1 MIFDGIV
8 AVTVFNIY
16 LWEFN
21 VDGSE
26 IQQRRSLRS
35 SSGSSSPGDS
45 SSRLIKC
52 PSAWHFNSGNDVPS
66 HLQAYSVLCVDISSD
81 TDIVM
86 NGISTSMVSSLRET
100 VPVHMPILPFYILFN
115 FHLISL
121 KINYKFEFY
130 TKFEYCTKFDFYTKF
145 EFNTKFELYTKFEL
159 CSLSFYHFLII

>member
-1 MIFDGIV
+1 MELLHLIFDDVIFDGIV

-16 LWEFN
+16 LWDFN

-66 HLQAYSVLCVDISSD
+66 HLQAYSVLGVDISSD
-81 TDIVM
+81 TDIVI
-86 NGISTSMVSSLRET
+86 NGISTSIVSSLRET
-100 VPVHMPILPFYILFN
+100 VPVQCPFCHFSLFQTYN
-115 FHLISL
+115 
-121 KINYKFEFY
+121 
-130 TKFEYCTKFDFYTKF
+130 
-145 EFNTKFELYTKFEL
+145 
-159 CSLSFYHFLII
+159 